1 MEVRPK
7 IMMLTED
14 KETKIAEF
22 FLRSFEE
29 KSPLDYDILDSM
41 LTECHPQISEKP
53 KN

>member
-1 MEVRPK
+1 MPLDGK
-7 IMMLTED
+7 
-14 KETKIAEF
+14 KETQIAEH

-41 LTECHPQISEKP
+41 FTEIKQKTSQIT